1 MQILR
6 IRVLQRTDDCV
17 KQKIHLLLIFLN
29 ERFCTFRAN
38 KREKCIFSR
47 KCTKYRF
54 WQVYFLLFVMLK
66 KVNYFVEPIIKKIL
80 MWCKK
85 DWELKKT
92 SLQIHFTSSFL
103 FKFYKNF
110 IIFFDVFKH
119 SNVSLTFLY
128 LPNYIQFFCSG
139 LLISLE
145 TCLNEQK
152 NDVRWQNIIR
162 ISYS

>member
-1 MQILR
+1 MKERFESHSLPRNKIKIKLLQRYIQRSICSDKKKKSKFDWIILPLLQILR

-92 SLQIHFTSSFL
+92 SLQIHFT
-103 FKFYKNF
+103 
-110 IIFFDVFKH
+110 
-119 SNVSLTFLY
+119 
-128 LPNYIQFFCSG
+128 
-139 LLISLE
+139 
-145 TCLNEQK
+145 
-152 NDVRWQNIIR
+152 
-162 ISYS
+162 